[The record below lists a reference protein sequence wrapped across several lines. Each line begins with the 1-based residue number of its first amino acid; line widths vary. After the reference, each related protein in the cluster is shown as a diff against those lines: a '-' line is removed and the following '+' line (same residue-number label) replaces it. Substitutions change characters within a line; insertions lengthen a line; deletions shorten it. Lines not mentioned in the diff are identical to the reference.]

1 MSFISPLR
9 LLLVLLP
16 VALVAGWL
24 LLHRRR
30 TRYAVRFTEVD
41 MLDRVVPRRPGW
53 RRVATAGAL
62 LLGVLLM
69 VVAFA
74 RPVVAVP
81 VPREQAAVVLALD
94 VSLSMGA
101 EDVPPNRLDA
111 ARGAARR
118 FVELAPENL
127 QIGLVAFAGTALPV
141 IPPTTDRAATLA
153 AIDRLGYGQGTAV
166 GEAVY
171 ASVGL
176 LQASVAAGEEMAP
189 SSIVVLSDGASTTG
203 RPEAEAAA
211 EAAGQGIPV
220 STVAFG
226 TGRGA
231 IVFEGQVVDV
241 PVDEGA
247 LRSVA
252 ETTGGRFFEVASE
265 SELEAILEGVGSQVA
280 FETEDQEVGDWFALA
295 GGLVAALAALGS
307 LVWFGRLEA

>member
-1 MSFISPLR
+1 MSFLSPGR
-9 LLLVLLP
+9 LLLLLIP
-16 VALVAGWL
+16 VALILVWYL
-24 LLHRRR
+24 IRRR
-30 TRYAVRFTEVD
+30 RAEYVVRFTGLD
-41 MLDRVVPRRPGW
+41 LLDRVVPRRAGW
-53 RRVATAGAL
+53 RRVATAGTL

-81 VPREQAAVVLALD
+81 VPREQAAVVLAID

-101 EDVPPNRLDA
+101 EDVAPSRLDA
-111 ARGAARR
+111 ARSAARR

-127 QIGLVAFAGTALPV
+127 RIGLVAFAGTALPV
-141 IPPTTDRAATLA
+141 VPPTTDRASMLDAV
-153 AIDRLGYGQGTAV
+153 DRLGLGQGTAV

-171 ASVGL
+171 SSL
-176 LQASVAAGEEMAP
+176 SLIAAQDRGEGIPP

-203 RPEAEAAA
+203 RPEV
-211 EAAGQGIPV
+211 EAAGEAADAGIPV

-226 TGRGA
+226 TERGS
-231 IVFEGQVVDV
+231 IVFDNQLVAV

-247 LRSVA
+247 LRDVA
-252 ETTGGRFFEVASE
+252 ETTGGRFFQVASE
-265 SELEAILEGVGSQVA
+265 AELQSILESVGSQVA

-295 GGLVAALAALGS
+295 GAVVVAFAALGS